1 MDVENDPR
9 IAFEEEREREN
20 LNEVAGQNILRA
32 RENQGRIERLDR
44 RFRRVQRR
52 ARRAQRRRLREDVN
66 W

>member
-9 IAFEEEREREN
+9 IAVEEEREREN
-20 LNEVAGQNILRA
+20 LNEEGGQNNLRA
-32 RENQGRIERLDR
+32 TLRR

-52 ARRAQRRRLREDVN
+52 ARRAQRRRLREDGN